1 MVNQI
6 SSIYSGAGKLGGI
19 KPTITVHTLIEE
31 LKKYSPY
38 TLVHIKHMDDG
49 GYYSGDSPVT
59 NIEHS
64 PLENKI
70 IMR

>member
-1 MVNQI
+1 MVNQV
-6 SSIYSGAGKLGGI
+6 SSIYSDIGKLGGI
-19 KPTITVHTLIEE
+19 KPTITVYTLIKE

-49 GYYSGDSPVT
+49 GYYSGDSPAT
-59 NIEHS
+59 NIEHF

-70 IMR
+70 ILE